1 MSDRWYSISI
11 CPCISLKSQKTRPF
25 LTFPSTPYDCQAT
38 LESVGDLL
46 PYSPQS
52 SQTLLQSPPGQNS
65 RKLESAW
72 NIRRSFE
79 DHSKIIRRSFEDRS
93 KIIQICPLLFCFG
106 FETKISQNPLKILK
120 SSARSWNLT
129 NMTTK
134 PPRSFVPNSDASN
147 SSSSVELVAK
157 LNHAAMLRWKKKTRP
172 LEAAMTGS
180 LSRSW
185 SDRSSW
191 KGAAVVLGVTLNV

>member
-1 MSDRWYSISI
+1 MYFPQIPKKHVPFSPSPRPLTTARPLSKVLGI
-11 CPCISLKSQKTRPF
+11 CFPTLHKVHKLCFKVLQGKTVESSSR
-25 LTFPSTPYDCQAT
+25 LETFEDHS
-38 LESVGDLL
+38 
-46 PYSPQS
+46 
-52 SQTLLQSPPGQNS
+52 
-65 RKLESAW
+65 KI
-72 NIRRSFE
+72 IRRSFE

>member
-1 MSDRWYSISI
+1 MIQYFNMSMYFPQI
-11 CPCISLKSQKTRPF
+11 PKNTSLSH
-25 LTFPSTPYDCQAT
+25 
-38 LESVGDLL
+38 L
-46 PYSPQS
+46 PLDP
-52 SQTLLQSPPGQNS
+52 LRLPGHS
-65 RKLESAW
+65 RKCWGSASLLSTKFT
-72 NIRRSFE
+72 NFASKSSRAKQSKARVGLK
-79 DHSKIIRRSFEDRS
+79 HSKIIRRSFEDRS

>member
-25 LTFPSTPYDCQAT
+25 LTFPSTPCDCQAT

-79 DHSKIIRRSFEDRS
+79 DHSKII
-93 KIIQICPLLFCFG
+93 QICSLLFCFC
-106 FETKISQNPLKILK
+106 FETKISQNPFKILK

-129 NMTTK
+129 NMKTK
-134 PPRSFVPNSDASN
+134 LPRSFVPNSDASN

-191 KGAAVVLGVTLNV
+191 KGAAVVLGATLNV